1 MTPQER
7 EAAIL
12 DRVREE
18 LVSEGYEV
26 VLRPNALLG
35 PPFLHGIRPDALAF
49 RADKNLVVEVA
60 TRSPATDKKLREL
73 QSRME
78 GQTGWELRL
87 IWASPGEKSRPLRAP
102 TVQTI
107 KEVLDEIQQLDSG
120 GHHKAAL
127 LLGWAA
133 LEALGRFLI
142 PNALAR
148 PQTPARL
155 IEFIATSGSLPPDE
169 ADEMRELIATRNRL
183 IHGELQTT
191 VTKKDVASLLRALGA
206 LLREVERISQK

>member
-26 VLRPNALLG
+26 VLQPNALLG
-35 PPFLHGIRPDALAF
+35 PPFLHGMRPDALAF

-60 TRSPATDKKLREL
+60 TQSPATDKRLREL
-73 QSRME
+73 QSRLE
-78 GQTGWELRL
+78 GQPGWELHL
-87 IWASPGEKSRPLRAP
+87 IWASPGDKSRPLRTP
-102 TVQTI
+102 SVDTI
-107 KEVLDEIQQLDSG
+107 KEAVGEIEQLDSRR
-120 GHHKAAL
+120 HYKAAL

-155 IEFIATSGSLPPDE
+155 IEFIATSGKLSPNE
-169 ADEMRELIATRNRL
+169 ADEMRELIAKRNRL

-191 VTKKDVASLLRALGA
+191 IAKKDVASLLRALRA
-206 LLREVERISQK
+206 LLREVERASE